1 MAYSPPT
8 VDPLPEGACAEVKN
22 EIFKQEGALA
32 FYNKRKN
39 EKVLCQF
46 INCLDKDLKEV
57 LIRQDDLLERPVES
71 ILKQISTLEE
81 EQGVTK
87 KVSAAMEMPV
97 YKSKEHGDL
106 EDIVQNT
113 VEQKVEEMF
122 KKAAV
127 VKKGGKHGAPEQLHH
142 DQGKN
147 LTAEIIRE
155 VCSFLEIWNTRT
167 TLFHPQ
173 SDQSDGASERSIR
186 TVNNMLA
193 KVVAEDQRN
202 WDLYVS
208 STCFAYN
215 TAVHS
220 TTGYTPSYLEY
231 GRELRLPSDLVMND
245 QQTPQ
250 NNSHTEYAT
259 ELKKRLAKAFEC
271 SRETLESSHRTQK
284 HYYDRWARG
293 NVYKEGDLV
302 MWKDQKTR
310 NGRCM
315 KLNKPWTGPWK
326 VIKRLGEVVYR
337 IKYIG
342 SNKVGLKRRIVHH
355 NQLKRFYETT
365 GSQEEP
371 VQSEQISGQLVAN
384 DGDTVE
390 SRSDVV
396 IVVDGP
402 GADDEHEIQQREV
415 EQVVLEPEGR
425 PQRQC
430 RPPAWLV
437 PYEINI

>member
-1 MAYSPPT
+1 MMHNDMGHFGFKKTFQRIKDKYFWPQMSSEIEDWCRKCEVCQRRRNPVPSQRA
-8 VDPLPEGACAEVKN
+8 PL
-22 EIFKQEGALA
+22 Q
-32 FYNKRKN
+32 
-39 EKVLCQF
+39 
-46 INCLDKDLKEV
+46 
-57 LIRQDDLLERPVES
+57 S
-71 ILKQISTLEE
+71 ISTCRPGELVTMDIVEYAQSSRGYRYCLVMIDHFTKWLELFPLRNQKAE
-81 EQGVTK
+81 TIAK
-87 KVSAAMEMPV
+87 KVFDGWIPR
-97 YKSKEHGDL
+97 
-106 EDIVQNT
+106 
-113 VEQKVEEMF
+113 
-122 KKAAV
+122 
-127 VKKGGKHGAPEQLHH
+127 HGAPEQLHH

-167 TLFHPQ
+167 TPFHP
-173 SDQSDGASERSIR
+173 QSDGASERSIR

-202 WDLYVS
+202 CDLYVP

-231 GRELRLPSDLVMND
+231 GRELRLPSDLVMKD
-245 QQTPQ
+245 QQTPK

-259 ELKKRLAKAFEC
+259 GLKKRLAKAFEC

-293 NVYKEGDLV
+293 NIYKEGDLV

-310 NGRCM
+310 NGSCM
-315 KLNKPWTGPWK
+315 KLNKPWTGLWK

-415 EQVVLEPEGR
+415 EPVVLEPEGR
-425 PQRQC
+425 PQRQR